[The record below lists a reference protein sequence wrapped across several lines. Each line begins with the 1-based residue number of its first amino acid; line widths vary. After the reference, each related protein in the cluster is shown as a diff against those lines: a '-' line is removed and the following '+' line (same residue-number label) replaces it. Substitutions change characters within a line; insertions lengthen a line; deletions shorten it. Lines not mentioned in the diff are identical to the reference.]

1 MNHDAHTLREFDAA
15 LTSLNTYLL
24 QMAYKAQSALD
35 LAVAGLLQQDEDPA
49 NQAIADDEELD
60 ELEMAVDR
68 EGMHL
73 LAFFSPVA
81 SDLRVV
87 LASIRLSAIYERMGD
102 ESVTIAKRANKLN
115 KRPRLREAGLVE
127 PVYRELA
134 EQFRA
139 VNKAVSSWDA
149 PALASLAPG
158 LASLAEKTGTL
169 TETFARLPE
178 HYRDN
183 LASVADLILRSRAP
197 AILNGGTAG
206 VRTNACLFRDFYI
219 RHGT

>member
-81 SDLRVV
+81 SDLKVV

-183 LASVADLILRSRAP
+183 LASVADLIFIGRSLERVAEGLQKV
-197 AILNGGTAG
+197 AAEALYG
-206 VRTNACLFRDFYI
+206 VGPRQS
-219 RHGT
+219 

>member
-35 LAVAGLLQQDEDPA
+35 LAVAGLLQQDEDSA

-149 PALASLAPG
+149 PVLASLAPG

-183 LASVADLILRSRAP
+183 LASVADLIFIGRSLERVAEGLQKV
-197 AILNGGTAG
+197 AAEALYG
-206 VRTNACLFRDFYI
+206 VGPRQS
-219 RHGT
+219 

>member
-1 MNHDAHTLREFDAA
+1 
-15 LTSLNTYLL
+15 
-24 QMAYKAQSALD
+24 
-35 LAVAGLLQQDEDPA
+35 
-49 NQAIADDEELD
+49 
-60 ELEMAVDR
+60 
-68 EGMHL
+68 
-73 LAFFSPVA
+73 
-81 SDLRVV
+81 
-87 LASIRLSAIYERMGD
+87 MGD

-149 PALASLAPG
+149 PVLASLAPG

-183 LASVADLILRSRAP
+183 LASVADLIFIGRSLERVAEGLQKV
-197 AILNGGTAG
+197 AAEALYG
-206 VRTNACLFRDFYI
+206 VGPRQS
-219 RHGT
+219 

>member
-49 NQAIADDEELD
+49 TQAIADDEELD

-139 VNKAVSSWDA
+139 VNKAVSSCAA

-183 LASVADLILRSRAP
+183 LASVADLIFIGRSLERVAEGLQKV
-197 AILNGGTAG
+197 AAEALYG
-206 VRTNACLFRDFYI
+206 VGPRQS
-219 RHGT
+219 

>member
-183 LASVADLILRSRAP
+183 LASVADLIFIGRSLECVAEGLQKV
-197 AILNGGTAG
+197 AAEALYG
-206 VRTNACLFRDFYI
+206 VGPRQS
-219 RHGT
+219 

>member
-102 ESVTIAKRANKLN
+102 ESVTKRANKLN

-183 LASVADLILRSRAP
+183 LASVADLIFIGRSLERVAEGLQKV
-197 AILNGGTAG
+197 AAEALYG
-206 VRTNACLFRDFYI
+206 VGPRQS
-219 RHGT
+219 

>member
-15 LTSLNTYLL
+15 LTSLNTHLL

-35 LAVAGLLQQDEDPA
+35 LAVSGLLQQDEDAA

-68 EGMHL
+68 EGLHL

-139 VNKAVSSWDA
+139 VNKAVSSWNA

-158 LASLAEKTGTL
+158 LASLAEKTGAL

-183 LASVADLILRSRAP
+183 LISVADLIFIGRSLERITEGLQKVA
-197 AILNGGTAG
+197 AEALYGAG
-206 VRTNACLFRDFYI
+206 PRQP
-219 RHGT
+219 

>member
-183 LASVADLILRSRAP
+183 LASVADLIFIGRSLERVAEGLQKE
-197 AILNGGTAG
+197 AAEALYG
-206 VRTNACLFRDFYI
+206 VGPRQS
-219 RHGT
+219 

>member
-24 QMAYKAQSALD
+24 QMAYKAQRALD

-158 LASLAEKTGTL
+158 LASLAEKPGTL

-183 LASVADLILRSRAP
+183 LASVADLIFIGRSLERVAEGLQKV
-197 AILNGGTAG
+197 AAEALYG
-206 VRTNACLFRDFYI
+206 VGPRQS
-219 RHGT
+219 

>member
-15 LTSLNTYLL
+15 LTSLNMHLL

-35 LAVAGLLQQDEDPA
+35 LAVAGLLQQDEDSA

-183 LASVADLILRSRAP
+183 LASVADLIFIGRSLERIAEGLQKV
-197 AILNGGTAG
+197 AAEALYG
-206 VRTNACLFRDFYI
+206 VGPRQS
-219 RHGT
+219 

>member
-49 NQAIADDEELD
+49 NQVIADDEELD

-183 LASVADLILRSRAP
+183 LASVADLIFIGRSLERVAEGLQKV
-197 AILNGGTAG
+197 AAEALYGVGT
-206 VRTNACLFRDFYI
+206 RQS
-219 RHGT
+219 

>member
-87 LASIRLSAIYERMGD
+87 LASIRL
-102 ESVTIAKRANKLN
+102 
-115 KRPRLREAGLVE
+115 
-127 PVYRELA
+127 
-134 EQFRA
+134 
-139 VNKAVSSWDA
+139 
-149 PALASLAPG
+149 
-158 LASLAEKTGTL
+158 
-169 TETFARLPE
+169 
-178 HYRDN
+178 
-183 LASVADLILRSRAP
+183 
-197 AILNGGTAG
+197 
-206 VRTNACLFRDFYI
+206 VRHL
-219 RHGT
+219 

>member
-183 LASVADLILRSRAP
+183 LASVADLIFIVRSLERVAEGLQKV
-197 AILNGGTAG
+197 AAEALYG
-206 VRTNACLFRDFYI
+206 VGPRQS
-219 RHGT
+219 

>member
-24 QMAYKAQSALD
+24 QMAYKAQRALD

-183 LASVADLILRSRAP
+183 LASVADLIFIGRSLERVAEGLQKV
-197 AILNGGTAG
+197 AAEALYG
-206 VRTNACLFRDFYI
+206 VGPRQS
-219 RHGT
+219 

>member
-49 NQAIADDEELD
+49 NQVIADDEELD

-183 LASVADLILRSRAP
+183 LASVADLIFIGRSLERVAEGLQKV
-197 AILNGGTAG
+197 AAEALYG
-206 VRTNACLFRDFYI
+206 VGPRQS
-219 RHGT
+219 

>member
-183 LASVADLILRSRAP
+183 LASVADLIFTGRSLERVAEGLQKV
-197 AILNGGTAG
+197 AAEALYG
-206 VRTNACLFRDFYI
+206 VGPRQS
-219 RHGT
+219 

>member
-49 NQAIADDEELD
+49 NQVIADDEELD

-115 KRPRLREAGLVE
+115 KRPRRREAGLGE

-183 LASVADLILRSRAP
+183 LASVADLIFIGRSLERVAEGLQKV
-197 AILNGGTAG
+197 AAEALYG
-206 VRTNACLFRDFYI
+206 VGPRQS
-219 RHGT
+219 

>member
-60 ELEMAVDR
+60 EQEMAVDR

-183 LASVADLILRSRAP
+183 LASVADLIFIGRSLERVAEGLQKV
-197 AILNGGTAG
+197 AAEALYG
-206 VRTNACLFRDFYI
+206 VGPRQS
-219 RHGT
+219 

>member
-1 MNHDAHTLREFDAA
+1 M
-15 LTSLNTYLL
+15 
-24 QMAYKAQSALD
+24 
-35 LAVAGLLQQDEDPA
+35 
-49 NQAIADDEELD
+49 
-60 ELEMAVDR
+60 
-68 EGMHL
+68 
-73 LAFFSPVA
+73 A

-87 LASIRLSAIYERMGD
+87 LSSIRLSAIYERMGD

-149 PALASLAPG
+149 PASPAPG

-183 LASVADLILRSRAP
+183 LASVADLIFIGRSLERVAEGLQKV
-197 AILNGGTAG
+197 AAEALYG
-206 VRTNACLFRDFYI
+206 VGPRQS
-219 RHGT
+219 

>member
-60 ELEMAVDR
+60 ELEMAMDR
-68 EGMHL
+68 EGLHL

-115 KRPRLREAGLVE
+115 KRPRLQEAGLVE

-149 PALASLAPG
+149 PVLASLAPG

-183 LASVADLILRSRAP
+183 LASVADLIFIGRSLERVAEGLQKV
-197 AILNGGTAG
+197 AAEALYG
-206 VRTNACLFRDFYI
+206 VGPRQS
-219 RHGT
+219 

>member
-49 NQAIADDEELD
+49 NQVIADDEELD

-158 LASLAEKTGTL
+158 LASLAEKTGAL

-183 LASVADLILRSRAP
+183 LASVADLIFIGRSLERVAEGLQKV
-197 AILNGGTAG
+197 AAEALYG
-206 VRTNACLFRDFYI
+206 VGPRQS
-219 RHGT
+219 

>member
-183 LASVADLILRSRAP
+183 LASVADLIFSGRSLERVAEGLQKV
-197 AILNGGTAG
+197 AAEALYG
-206 VRTNACLFRDFYI
+206 VGPRQS
-219 RHGT
+219 

>member
-49 NQAIADDEELD
+49 NKAIADDEELD

-183 LASVADLILRSRAP
+183 LASVADLIFIGRSLERVAEGLQKV
-197 AILNGGTAG
+197 AAEALYG
-206 VRTNACLFRDFYI
+206 VGPRQS
-219 RHGT
+219 

>member
-139 VNKAVSSWDA
+139 VHKAVSSWDA

-183 LASVADLILRSRAP
+183 LASVADLIFIGRSLERVAEGLQKV
-197 AILNGGTAG
+197 AAEALYG
-206 VRTNACLFRDFYI
+206 VGPRQS
-219 RHGT
+219 

>member
-15 LTSLNTYLL
+15 LTSLNTHLL
-24 QMAYKAQSALD
+24 QMAYKAQNALD
-35 LAVAGLLQQDEDPA
+35 LAVSGLLQQDEDSA

-60 ELEMAVDR
+60 ELEMAMDR
-68 EGMHL
+68 EGLHL

-81 SDLRVV
+81 SDLRLV

-183 LASVADLILRSRAP
+183 LASVADLIFIGRSLERVAEGLQKV
-197 AILNGGTAG
+197 AAEALYG
-206 VRTNACLFRDFYI
+206 VGPRQS
-219 RHGT
+219 

>member
-15 LTSLNTYLL
+15 LTSLNTHLL
-24 QMAYKAQSALD
+24 QMAYKAQNALD
-35 LAVAGLLQQDEDPA
+35 LAVSGLLQQDEDSA

-81 SDLRVV
+81 SDLRLV

-183 LASVADLILRSRAP
+183 LASVADLIFIGRSLERVAEGLQKV
-197 AILNGGTAG
+197 AAEALYG
-206 VRTNACLFRDFYI
+206 VGPRQS
-219 RHGT
+219 

>member
-169 TETFARLPE
+169 TKTFARLPE

-183 LASVADLILRSRAP
+183 LASVADLIFIGRSLERVAEGLQKV
-197 AILNGGTAG
+197 AAEALYG
-206 VRTNACLFRDFYI
+206 VGPRQS
-219 RHGT
+219 

>member
-183 LASVADLILRSRAP
+183 LASVADLIFIGRSLERVAEGLQKV
-197 AILNGGTAG
+197 AAEALYG
-206 VRTNACLFRDFYI
+206 VGPRQS
-219 RHGT
+219 

>member
-183 LASVADLILRSRAP
+183 LASVTDLIFIGRSLERVAEGLQKV
-197 AILNGGTAG
+197 AAEALYG
-206 VRTNACLFRDFYI
+206 VGPRQS
-219 RHGT
+219 

>member
-149 PALASLAPG
+149 PVLASLAPG

-183 LASVADLILRSRAP
+183 LASVADLIFIGRSLERVAEGLQKV
-197 AILNGGTAG
+197 AAEALYG
-206 VRTNACLFRDFYI
+206 VGPRQS
-219 RHGT
+219 

>member
-24 QMAYKAQSALD
+24 QMAYKALSALD

-183 LASVADLILRSRAP
+183 LASVADLIFIGRSLERVAEGLQKV
-197 AILNGGTAG
+197 AAEALYG
-206 VRTNACLFRDFYI
+206 VGPRQS
-219 RHGT
+219 

>member
-15 LTSLNTYLL
+15 LTSLNTHVL

-35 LAVAGLLQQDEDPA
+35 LAVSGLLQQDEDSA

-68 EGMHL
+68 AGLHL

-87 LASIRLSAIYERMGD
+87 LASLRLSAIYERMGD
-102 ESVTIAKRANKLN
+102 ESVTIARRANKLN

-127 PVYRELA
+127 TVYRELA

-183 LASVADLILRSRAP
+183 LVSVADLIFIGRSLERIAEGLQKVVEE
-197 AILNGGTAG
+197 ALYGAG
-206 VRTNACLFRDFYI
+206 SPQP
-219 RHGT
+219 

>member
-24 QMAYKAQSALD
+24 QMAYKAQCALD

-183 LASVADLILRSRAP
+183 LASVADLIFIGRSLERVAEGLQKV
-197 AILNGGTAG
+197 AAEALYG
-206 VRTNACLFRDFYI
+206 VGPRQS
-219 RHGT
+219 

>member
-68 EGMHL
+68 EGMH
-73 LAFFSPVA
+73 FSPVA

-183 LASVADLILRSRAP
+183 LASVADLIFIGRSLERVAEGLQKV
-197 AILNGGTAG
+197 AAEALYG
-206 VRTNACLFRDFYI
+206 VGPRQS
-219 RHGT
+219 